1 MMFDFI
7 RIMSVLF
14 VIGTFGFPI
23 LAQAQASNSVEAAQ
37 IISIKNSSFH
47 LELDRLKQIVEADD
61 IKDRQVI
68 IVSIAG
74 PYRTGKS
81 FLLSIFLKY
90 LYAEV
95 WFIQLKLHIV
105 FGINSFQS
113 FFFYE
118 YGEFNTVECRT
129 RRYAGPHV
137 NQ

>member
-1 MMFDFI
+1 MKFDFI
-7 RIMSVLF
+7 RIMGVLF
-14 VIGTFGFPI
+14 VIGTFGYTI
-23 LAQAQASNSVEAAQ
+23 LAQASVSVEAAQ

-47 LELDRLKQIVEADD
+47 LELDRLKQIVEAGD

-95 WFIQLKLHIV
+95 WLIQLKLHIV
-105 FGINSFQS
+105 VFGINSFL
-113 FFFYE
+113 
-118 YGEFNTVECRT
+118 NTVNSIR
-129 RRYAGPHV
+129 
-137 NQ
+137 